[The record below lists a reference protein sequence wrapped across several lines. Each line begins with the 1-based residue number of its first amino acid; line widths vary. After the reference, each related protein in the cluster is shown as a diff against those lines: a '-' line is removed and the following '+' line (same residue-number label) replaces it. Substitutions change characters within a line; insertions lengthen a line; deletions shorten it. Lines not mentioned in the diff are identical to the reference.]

1 MEKLSDKHRTYFRR
15 DPADF
20 LFPFA
25 LSLVGFFLLAVMQ
38 RIRESEIV
46 CPTTAP
52 NGAGWVL
59 WGIGTSMLYVFLWRC
74 FRWDRHVNKPI
85 SPRKRWKWIVVL
97 VGATLGWFGTF
108 EFLREM
114 RPQAFEV
121 TVGGNQMAT
130 VTTQAFVGGM
140 RVGCIELPLAHGMPP
155 VATLTRE
162 FASAVWKLQPPYTA
176 VTIRWHHVKVIAD
189 GSSCTYNGKQVLR
202 IPIQI
207 YPTYPGKGGVQ

>member
-1 MEKLSDKHRTYFRR
+1 M
-15 DPADF
+15 
-20 LFPFA
+20 
-25 LSLVGFFLLAVMQ
+25 
-38 RIRESEIV
+38 
-46 CPTTAP
+46 
-52 NGAGWVL
+52 
-59 WGIGTSMLYVFLWRC
+59 
-74 FRWDRHVNKPI
+74 NKPI

-121 TVGGNQMAT
+121 TVGGNHGHRHNTGFRWWHA
-130 VTTQAFVGGM
+130 
-140 RVGCIELPLAHGMPP
+140 VGCIELPLAHGMPP

-189 GSSCTYNGKQVLR
+189 GSSCTYNGKR
-202 IPIQI
+202 SSNSIQI
-207 YPTYPGKGGVQ
+207 YPTYPGKAGFNERRELVPTARRRFVAPLLFSHYTTLSHLPRQGLDTFVFCDESARLPALCD